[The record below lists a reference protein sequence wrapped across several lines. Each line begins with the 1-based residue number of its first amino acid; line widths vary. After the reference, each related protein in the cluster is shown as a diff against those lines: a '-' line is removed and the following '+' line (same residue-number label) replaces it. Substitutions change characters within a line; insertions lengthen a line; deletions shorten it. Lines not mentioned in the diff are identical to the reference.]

1 MTDAELDLLMRDVLL
16 DSLKLDD
23 AAALDSDLAFTPSR
37 RHQRRMRSMMSDPEK
52 WLRGRTR
59 PVWQKV
65 MQWVAVFIL
74 VVLINFGAVMAFSP
88 TARAAVLQWIVEW
101 YETYISFQYFGET
114 KPEEMLLYQ
123 ITDLPEGYFE
133 TERIDDVLS
142 TDVIYE
148 NSAGEFLYI
157 RYTHINQGIESVIIP
172 GDDEVI
178 PISVNQMEGY
188 LFIPKDSENRTTIT
202 WIDEQK
208 NIQFTIAAMFEP
220 DELLRMAESTS
231 EKSK

>member
-148 NSAGEFLYI
+148 NSAGEFL
-157 RYTHINQGIESVIIP
+157 
-172 GDDEVI
+172 
-178 PISVNQMEGY
+178 
-188 LFIPKDSENRTTIT
+188 
-202 WIDEQK
+202 
-208 NIQFTIAAMFEP
+208 
-220 DELLRMAESTS
+220 
-231 EKSK
+231 